1 MMRRSGMIP
10 GGAGGV
16 PSGGDG
22 DAGVGT
28 IGTSRTEAYTD
39 GVFAIA
45 ATLLVLDLSADAL
58 GRVQSDPQMW
68 QQLAGM
74 GDKLL
79 AFAISFALLSMLWT
93 IHLRQFA
100 DIARVDTTLL
110 WLNNARLL
118 FIVLMPF
125 TTSLTSEYSDWYA
138 GRMLMPIDF
147 FFAALLGHLSWRW
160 AAARGGHLMRERDAV
175 DWRYRGAGGMAAV
188 ICAAIAM
195 AVSPW
200 AGSFGFL
207 SFLLLNAPLTRLLQA
222 RAASRA
228 PGSLKR

>member
-1 MMRRSGMIP
+1 MIRRGGEGEGED
-10 GGAGGV
+10 GGAGGTL
-16 PSGGDG
+16 
-22 DAGVGT
+22 GT
-28 IGTSRTEAYTD
+28 ARTEAYTD

-45 ATLLVLDLSADAL
+45 ATLLVLDLSTDAL
-58 GRVQSDPQMW
+58 GRIGSDAQLW
-68 QQLAGM
+68 QELAGM
-74 GDKLL
+74 GEKFL
-79 AFAISFALLSMLWT
+79 AFGVSFALLSMLWT

-100 DIARVDTTLL
+100 DIVRVDATLL

-160 AAARGGHLMRERDAV
+160 AAARGGHLMREGDAV
-175 DWRYRGAGGMAAV
+175 DWRYRGAGGVAAV
-188 ICAAIAM
+188 ICAGIAM

-200 AGSFGFL
+200 VGSFGFL
-207 SFLLLNAPLTRLLQA
+207 SYLLLNAPLTRLLQA

-228 PGSLKR
+228 AGSLKR

>member
-1 MMRRSGMIP
+1 MIQRGGGDGGEED
-10 GGAGGV
+10 GGAG
-16 PSGGDG
+16 
-22 DAGVGT
+22 AL
-28 IGTSRTEAYTD
+28 GTSRTEAYTD

-58 GRVQSDPQMW
+58 GRIGSDAQMW

-74 GDKLL
+74 SDKFL
-79 AFAISFALLSMLWT
+79 AFAISFGLLSMLWT

-100 DIARVDTTLL
+100 DIVRVDSPLL

-147 FFAALLGHLSWRW
+147 FFAALLGHLSWQW
-160 AAARGGHLMRERDAV
+160 AAARGGHLMREGDAV
-175 DWRYRGAGGMAAV
+175 NWRYRGAAGVAAV
-188 ICAAIAM
+188 ICAGIAM
-195 AVSPW
+195 AVAPW
-200 AGSFGFL
+200 VGSFGFL
-207 SFLLLNAPLTRLLQA
+207 SYLLVNAPLTRLLRA
-222 RAASRA
+222 RAASRPA
-228 PGSLKR
+228 GSLKR